1 MNQSLT
7 SINRP
12 FFTHEPFYSWV
23 NQLFL
28 WQFSSSQTLCLPG
41 RSPFFKGHSL
51 YGPSVSGH
59 AMSRLLAALVLSP
72 AAEGHELLG
81 DGGMDRHAGLAVTV
95 PPWCVF
101 KGT

>member
-1 MNQSLT
+1 
-7 SINRP
+7 
-12 FFTHEPFYSWV
+12 
-23 NQLFL
+23 
-28 WQFSSSQTLCLPG
+28 
-41 RSPFFKGHSL
+41 
-51 YGPSVSGH
+51 
-59 AMSRLLAALVLSP
+59 MSRLLAALVLSP